1 MPDKRV
7 LLLFGSPHKQGSTA
21 KLAEAFRAACPPE
34 YIWNIWYCFDH
45 DVRPCDDCRYC
56 HRHDGCAK
64 PDLQSF
70 YELLEQ
76 SDLLVIA
83 TPVYNLSYSAP
94 LKTLLD
100 RTQRY
105 WAARFVR
112 GIKPPIER
120 PKKAVLL
127 TMAEVDT
134 DGGSMVERQLRPTLT
149 ILNAQLVT
157 SMHMMRGEPS
167 TKWVECAKK
176 AVNQLSSL

>member
-1 MPDKRV
+1 MPDKRA

-21 KLAEAFRAACPPE
+21 KLTEAFRAACPPD
-34 YIWNIWYCFDH
+34 YIWDIWYCFDH

-64 PDLQSF
+64 PDLQLF
-70 YELLEQ
+70 YEQLEQ

-94 LKTLLD
+94 LKILLD

-112 GIKPPIER
+112 GIKPPIAR
-120 PKKAVLL
+120 SKKAVLL
-127 TMAEVDT
+127 TVAEVDV
-134 DGGSMVERQLRPTLT
+134 DGGSMVERQLHPTLT
-149 ILNAQLVT
+149 ILNAQLAASV
-157 SMHMMRGEPS
+157 HMMSGEPS
-167 TKWVECAKK
+167 IKWVECAKK
-176 AVNQLSSL
+176 AANQLSSL